1 MPPGSFI
8 PLAEQLGLI
17 AELGECVLR
26 RAVSELL
33 RLRAELNDDNPGLFV
48 NVSPAQLLEPGFADL
63 VRDVID
69 SYGLPPKCLR
79 LEVTENML
87 IDESPAVLQTIDE
100 LRAAGACIVLDD
112 FGSGYASLATLM
124 RVPFDG
130 VKLDRSIVSRLGI
143 DDEAPHQIRAII
155 ELIHSLRVAPVI
167 AEGVETEE
175 QARILTELGCDWQIS
190 TKGEPL
196 QTGDRWVVERTNAW
210 HTRGFKKLLICT
222 ERRACVNDAFIA
234 LANSVIIIRRLIRQ
248 A

>member
-175 QARILTELGCDWQIS
+175 Q
-190 TKGEPL
+190 
-196 QTGDRWVVERTNAW
+196 
-210 HTRGFKKLLICT
+210 
-222 ERRACVNDAFIA
+222 RAA
-234 LANSVIIIRRLIRQ
+234 LAAVGCPMVQGWLFGRPARVDAILAALRSGQSLSTASPSQPASSSSPTSPASSTSPAPASPSV
-248 A
+248 